1 MCVSGKKKKTKK
13 KCNFKESQT
22 QKIYKTGKLQQLEA
36 FLWMAASQA
45 WAEIN
50 LRWKSVVRGSP
61 PHCVWERRVCSLC
74 RLRGSKEGATGICFF
89 ILTFLNRYIW
99 LGGSSPVSTCASGCK
114 WISVL
119 VPGALLH
126 SPGAAKTSWSLDTA
140 AVPFQC
146 RAKMSRFKSDLF
158 GCSRLHD
165 YMAVIDG
172 MKRWRRRWEA
182 READFFRFHSSPT
195 ECRGA

>member
-1 MCVSGKKKKTKK
+1 MDGCLTGLSRNKLEVKVSCQRLT
-13 KCNFKESQT
+13 
-22 QKIYKTGKLQQLEA
+22 A
-36 FLWMAASQA
+36 
-45 WAEIN
+45 
-50 LRWKSVVRGSP
+50 
-61 PHCVWERRVCSLC
+61 SLC
-74 RLRGSKEGATGICFF
+74 LRASSLLTLPSPRLQGRSHWNLFF

-140 AVPFQC
+140 AVPFLC